1 MPSLSI
7 NSKDLDTLG
16 INLKDLLKA
25 ISHTKG
31 DTNEV
36 IKIKKRKKKGKQKT
50 KNIRT
55 NKANLISPFPNNQP
69 KFTQYPQMG
78 SSGAFFPSSRV
89 ERVEVTKQPEP
100 QQNNKQL
107 DEFQNKMEKQL
118 NATSDATRLL
128 LADRFY
134 ANKFFPSQNNPPPAN
149 LEYLPFNTFRE
160 PIQVD
165 RQDRFGIVQ
174 TNDFYSNARNNDG
187 EGFSVEELPD
197 ELPTLDE
204 PTMQTDTP
212 AENIDMVD
220 APPELTNTE
229 QEVMQLAGITEPV
242 RIPSTP
248 TYEAL
253 PDLTTMINDVK
264 KGYPLGNAKNDLPTE
279 IVKKRPGRPVGS
291 KNKNNPLT
299 SGQVHST
306 RSSHDTLTNPEN
318 ITPDKYARQDMK
330 NQRTIDEIFTPRN
343 SEKKRQNRENMEVL
357 HLQSSP
363 AEQKPPKTI
372 RSRSV
377 PTNGDRKAIILG

>member
-134 ANKFFPSQNNPPPAN
+134 TNKFFPSQNNPPPAN

-212 AENIDMVD
+212 AENIDMKDVPSGQSSTED
-220 APPELTNTE
+220 EPIQIIGAQSSADENNVEDLYPQEKEVTPRRMPFTTPKGTRRQEL
-229 QEVMQLAGITEPV
+229 LPV
-242 RIPSTP
+242 EEEP
-248 TYEAL
+248 TYQEL
-253 PDLTTMINDVK
+253 PDLNTLVEEVK
-264 KGYPLGNAKNDLPTE
+264 KG
-279 IVKKRPGRPVGS
+279 RRGRPAGS
-291 KNKNNPLT
+291 KNKPKNPL
-299 SGQVHST
+299 VAREAHPT
-306 RSSHDTLTNPEN
+306 RSNHDDLLDPTSTNLGISP
-318 ITPDKYARQDMK
+318 YALAKQNNRKQKMLNQYFK
-330 NQRTIDEIFTPRN
+330 NKKLSQNDEET
-343 SEKKRQNRENMEVL
+343 
-357 HLQSSP
+357 
-363 AEQKPPKTI
+363 
-372 RSRSV
+372 
-377 PTNGDRKAIILG
+377 DD